1 MNVKKVVSRIA
12 LSFLI
17 ALGAAQTA
25 FAGLQ
30 IELVYIE
37 NPPQPGAPVVTGG
50 GQLREIMKVAAENWE
65 RVFKHASGNWKL
77 TVEYGWGNLHGQFYG
92 KEFAISERGN
102 NPPHIGHSC
111 VLFNADATLDDP
123 VKGFFADPTP
133 SDNSEYLAYTADTI
147 NTDYGWLNVARTF
160 SEPTGEAV
168 NRVDMLMLAMH
179 ELGHALGLDA
189 DYSGLKKQWRGFG
202 QFTITRPRPFAGF
215 DYFLVNGPHIGD
227 LPTPLMIA
235 NIPSGER
242 RIIPAADALLLAQ
255 INLVDRP
262 DLSEPPLDFNGD
274 GRTIPTRSVSSS
286 SSCPPGGPPRPTG
299 VW

>member
-111 VLFNADATLDDP
+111 VLFNADATLCFVGLDP
-123 VKGFFADPTP
+123 ATP
-133 SDNSEYLAYTADTI
+133 AIIQTVPLPCRRSTI
-147 NTDYGWLNVARTF
+147 QR
-160 SEPTGEAV
+160 AV
-168 NRVDMLMLAMH
+168 NR
-179 ELGHALGLDA
+179 
-189 DYSGLKKQWRGFG
+189 
-202 QFTITRPRPFAGF
+202 P
-215 DYFLVNGPHIGD
+215 
-227 LPTPLMIA
+227 
-235 NIPSGER
+235 
-242 RIIPAADALLLAQ
+242 II
-255 INLVDRP
+255 
-262 DLSEPPLDFNGD
+262 LSEAETCAKKCLSLIGL
-274 GRTIPTRSVSSS
+274 RSTATTGTSASAALESAVATDAEGLRLTKRRSKRSWSKASMSCACRSGSS
-286 SSCPPGGPPRPTG
+286 
-299 VW
+299 